1 MQRSN
6 RRKMVE
12 PLGFDTFD
20 AWLLIE
26 RYARACAR
34 IRSISR
40 DLSNASKGSLNK
52 AVSAILIAIHE
63 RGQ

>member
-1 MQRSN
+1 MAES
-6 RRKMVE
+6 
-12 PLGFDTFD
+12 LGFDTFD

-34 IRSISR
+34 IRPISGH
-40 DLSNASKGSLNK
+40 LSNASKGSLNK